1 LAPPPRLPWRDAPT
15 TAEGFRRG
23 AILAALAPFALAAMA
38 ADRVVTPFIKTRGQA
53 WSNTYRVLA
62 RKG

>member
-1 LAPPPRLPWRDAPT
+1 
-15 TAEGFRRG
+15 AEGFRRG